1 MRQVAD
7 RDRISTFMRA
17 VGAEAKQQTRFYFT
31 GGATAVLLGWRPSTI
46 DVDVMF
52 IPESDEIF
60 RAIPRLKESLKI
72 NVELASPADFIPE
85 LAGWQERS
93 VFISQE
99 GKVAFFHY
107 DLYAQALAKIER
119 SHSQDIGDVQQMI
132 GRGLVERP
140 RVWSF
145 FAAIEPQLYRYPS
158 IDPGAFRRS
167 VEALLGPQS
176 P

>member
-7 RDRISTFMRA
+7 RDRIWTFMRA

-31 GGATAVLLGWRPSTI
+31 GGATAVLLDWRPSTI

-60 RAIPRLKESLKI
+60 RSIPRLKESLKI

-85 LAGWQERS
+85 LPGWQERS
-93 VFISQE
+93 VFVTQE

-119 SHSQDIGDVQQMI
+119 SHSQDIGDVQEMI
-132 GRGLVERP
+132 SRGLVERS
-140 RVWSF
+140 RVWSLF
-145 FAAIEPQLYRYPS
+145 TTIEPQLYRYPS
-158 IDPGAFRRS
+158 LDPRAFRS
-167 VEALLGPQS
+167 AVENIVGSQNS
-176 P
+176 